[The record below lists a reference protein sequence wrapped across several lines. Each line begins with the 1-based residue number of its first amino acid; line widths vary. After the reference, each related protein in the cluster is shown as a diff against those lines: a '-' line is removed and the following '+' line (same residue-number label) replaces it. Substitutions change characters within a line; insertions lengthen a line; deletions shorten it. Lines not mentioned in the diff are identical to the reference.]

1 MAQCRMR
8 TTIDI
13 PDAMY
18 RRLKAR
24 AATEGK
30 PAKALILRAVEQ
42 VLASKPK
49 TPQQNRLK
57 LPLIHSKPPGTL
69 DLDNARIY
77 EIISFP

>member
-1 MAQCRMR
+1 MR

-42 VLASKPK
+42 VLASKAKAQPK
-49 TPQQNRLK
+49 NRVT
-57 LPLIHSKPPGTL
+57 LPIIRSERPGTL